1 MNSGDEARTDVMLQN
16 LLAVPPREPDESFV
30 LRIERLARAE
40 RQLQSA
46 RQAALRR
53 FAGEMAALASLAAA
67 FLLIR
72 GLAASDSGGAML
84 SSAPA
89 IGVLMLLFVWLC
101 AETRAEFLP
110 AHR

>member
-1 MNSGDEARTDVMLQN
+1 MNPGDEARADVMLQD
-16 LLAVPPREPDESFV
+16 LLAAPSREPDEAFV
-30 LRIERLARAE
+30 LRIERLALAE
-40 RQLQSA
+40 QRLQSA

-101 AETRAEFLP
+101 VDTRTEFLP